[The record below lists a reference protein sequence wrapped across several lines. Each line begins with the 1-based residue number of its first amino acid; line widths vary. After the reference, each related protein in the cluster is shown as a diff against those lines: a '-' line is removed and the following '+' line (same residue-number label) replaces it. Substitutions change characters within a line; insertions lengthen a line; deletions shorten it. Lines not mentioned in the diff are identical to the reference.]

1 MAPPRRT
8 LETLKP
14 YQGRDLQLQYALH
27 QGYFEDADL
36 VPVRAGGAGG
46 AGRAGTGQGI
56 QRDLALTDGID
67 NFTQAV
73 ANRLKTRKGE
83 LSSLG
88 HPNYGSRHHELLGE
102 PNVDRTRN
110 LIKLYVLQAL
120 RDEPRIEKVLE
131 VKVSAE
137 HNPPRDTV
145 RIVMTVR
152 VLGQPAPL
160 NLVLPFSLEVSL

>member
-8 LETLKP
+8 LETLAP
-14 YQGRDLQLQYALH
+14 FQGRDLMLEYALR

-36 VPVRAGGAGG
+36 RSERTP
-46 AGRAGTGQGI
+46 GRGVA
-56 QRDLALTDGID
+56 RDVALTDGID

-83 LSSLG
+83 LAALG
-88 HPNYGSRHHELLGE
+88 HPGYGSRHHELLGE
-102 PNVDRTRN
+102 PNVARTRN

-131 VKVSAE
+131 VKVAAE
-137 HNPPRDTV
+137 HEPPRDSV
-145 RIVMTVR
+145 RIEMTVR

-160 NLVLPFSLEVSL
+160 TLVLPFSLEVSL